1 VTRVTFSPLAAA
13 DVEAIWDYTSE
24 NWDEAQAE
32 RYVTRLR
39 SAIESLAKHSRLGR
53 ACNEIRPGYR
63 KLLAGSRLLFYR
75 MNDSGI
81 EVVRILHQRMD
92 VDEYLE

>member
-1 VTRVTFSPLAAA
+1 MTRVTFSPLAAA

-39 SAIESLAKHSRLGR
+39 SAIESLAKHSRPGR

-63 KLLAGSRLLFYR
+63 KLLVGSHLLFYR